1 MPLRPDYFEACSIEP
16 SDTLN
21 LCWALAP
28 GLLSASSSSAKL
40 EGKATLRTKKLLCD
54 ENKTSGTGKSWSSSS
69 RELALLDPQVV
80 QPSISQTCKLLK
92 SKVGPMHCR
101 RLSCKNARTRQKVA
115 IRTQFNGKQKPF
127 VGFVVGCT
135 VRCRVD
141 DLDLGRYLINIFD
154 FLALR
159 AFRLALVES
168 ANNVSRYSQN
178 PLSSDSPIECQRPHC
193 VPIKK
198 VWVSDCAPLHSLQLL
213 PSSQH
218 VAGDTGNRSR
228 TGPAKLG

>member
-1 MPLRPDYFEACSIEP
+1 
-16 SDTLN
+16 
-21 LCWALAP
+21 
-28 GLLSASSSSAKL
+28 
-40 EGKATLRTKKLLCD
+40 
-54 ENKTSGTGKSWSSSS
+54 
-69 RELALLDPQVV
+69 
-80 QPSISQTCKLLK
+80 
-92 SKVGPMHCR
+92 MHCR